1 MQINPYLFFEGRCDE
16 ALTFYKKALGAEVT
30 ELLRYKDSPDPSM
43 STAATAEKVMHA
55 SVRIGGNTVWASDG
69 RCQGAPSFHGFAL
82 TLVPPNEAEA
92 DRLFAA
98 LADGGTVQMPMTKT
112 FFSPRFGMVAD
123 RFGVPWIV
131 VIYAVTA

>member
-69 RCQGAPSFHGFAL
+69 RCQGVPSFHGFAL